1 MRDSQP
7 LTLLGRHNPRLLR
20 LRRIAQRQEPD
31 LTVADGLKLAI
42 DLAAAGIPIVE
53 LFTIPERL
61 DEVRESPELRAVCDG
76 GRAYLFDPATASNL
90 APTRQTQ
97 GVLAVVTVPSVH
109 LRAEGV
115 VIYLDRIQDPGNVG
129 SVIRCATAFG
139 ATGVACS
146 PECADPFSPRALR
159 ASAGHALLLPVE
171 AGADFERLAQAT
183 HGAGGEVAGTAGHG
197 GVSLA
202 RWRPRLPLLLA
213 LGNEGQGL
221 SEEVQ
226 ASCKR
231 NVTVPL
237 TGGVESLNVAVTA
250 GLILGSLAGV
260 AGSPILESRGHE
272 GRPR

>member
-1 MRDSQP
+1 
-7 LTLLGRHNPRLLR
+7 
-20 LRRIAQRQEPD
+20 
-31 LTVADGLKLAI
+31 
-42 DLAAAGIPIVE
+42 
-53 LFTIPERL
+53 
-61 DEVRESPELRAVCDG
+61 
-76 GRAYLFDPATASNL
+76 
-90 APTRQTQ
+90 
-97 GVLAVVTVPSVH
+97 
-109 LRAEGV
+109 
-115 VIYLDRIQDPGNVG
+115 
-129 SVIRCATAFG
+129 
-139 ATGVACS
+139 
-146 PECADPFSPRALR
+146 
-159 ASAGHALLLPVE
+159 VE